1 MPYIWARKSI
11 VGGTVS
17 VISDLRAMHGQGQN
31 STVAEVEGH
40 HDVGVDELLRKT
52 DGDWVLYI
60 YVKPNQSLIGRLAA
74 GCDYY

>member
-1 MPYIWARKSI
+1 M
-11 VGGTVS
+11 
-17 VISDLRAMHGQGQN
+17 ISDLRAMHGQGQN

-60 YVKPNQSLIGRLAA
+60 YVKPNQSLIG
-74 GCDYY
+74 